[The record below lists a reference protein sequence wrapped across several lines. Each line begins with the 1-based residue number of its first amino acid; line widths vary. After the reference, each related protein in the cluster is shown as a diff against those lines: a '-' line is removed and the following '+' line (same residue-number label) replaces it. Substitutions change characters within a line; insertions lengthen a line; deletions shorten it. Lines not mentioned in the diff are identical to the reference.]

1 MVINLEGNQP
11 VLMLRSLQY
20 EAFELLV
27 LLLSYF
33 SKFVALMSNQD
44 I

>member
-1 MVINLEGNQP
+1 
-11 VLMLRSLQY
+11 MLRSLQY
-20 EAFELLV
+20 EASELLV

-33 SKFVALMSNQD
+33 SKLVALMSNQD